1 MIEILQIFWSTD
13 IELRVIILAIPI
25 IFGYFFWQENKRKK
39 EQQSYWKNLDD
50 INKERNRRDR

>member
-39 EQQSYWKNLDD
+39 EQQSYWKNFDN
-50 INKERNRRDR
+50 INKERNRRD